1 MNQGRNLKK
10 KKKRIRLKKIKYNKT
25 MAGYTRKQ
33 NTELGLMKQRDENRI
48 LGTMQVDGK
57 IAQE

>member
-1 MNQGRNLKK
+1 
-10 KKKRIRLKKIKYNKT
+10 